1 MSTPLGILGGV
12 FDPIH
17 SGHLAVATM
26 AKEFFKLETVLF
38 IPSGTPPHKNSV
50 SASSNQRLEML
61 KIAVSDLPWAQIWD
75 KEITKNGYSYS
86 FDTISE
92 LQAVFKKPLYFIV
105 GADNLNEIP
114 AWYRFQELLSMI
126 TLCVTRRPG
135 YDETRIPES
144 LKRAT
149 FKWFPS
155 PEWGISSSMIRTLL
169 LEGFS
174 CRYLI
179 PDKVIDYIREY
190 QLYCSGTITCDE
202 QSKVIK

>member
-1 MSTPLGILGGV
+1 MSAPLGILGGV
-12 FDPIH
+12 FDPVH

-38 IPSGTPPHKNSV
+38 VPSGNPPHKNSV

-61 KIAVSDLPWAQIWD
+61 RIAVNDLPWAQIWD

-86 FDTISE
+86 FDTITE

-114 AWYRFQELLSMI
+114 AWHRFQELLSMI

-144 LKRAT
+144 MKMAT

-179 PDKVIDYIREY
+179 PDKVVDYIREY
-190 QLYCSGTITCDE
+190 QLYGSETITCNE
-202 QSKVIK
+202 QSKIIK